1 MKITL
6 SILAV
11 FQNAW
16 YLIIYLVYLRS
27 SFLKVTAMEAVQLV
41 FFERFVFT
49 WSDWRLNLCRQRK
62 YFLYKLSWGSWI
74 DFADETLTGINLILR
89 VILLVSIYWVS
100 QTYRSSVLEILTRNS
115 ALYPFR
121 SSSAWHIMIQTWL
134 AKELCN
140 NRNTVRYCFQS
151 KSDFLL
157 VCNSIHDTKFL
168 HKRNSVLEQ

>member
-1 MKITL
+1 MRGIWLHTWYISQVLSQSHLHGSGAIGIFWTL
-6 SILAV
+6 S
-11 FQNAW
+11 F
-16 YLIIYLVYLRS
+16 YLIRL
-27 SFLKVTAMEAVQLV
+27 A
-41 FFERFVFT
+41 
-49 WSDWRLNLCRQRK
+49 LNLCRQRK
-62 YFLYKLSWGSWI
+62 YFLYKLSWGRWI
-74 DFADETLTGINLILR
+74 DFADETLH

-115 ALYPFR
+115 ALYQFR

-140 NRNTVRYCFQS
+140 NRNTVRYCFKS

-168 HKRNSVLEQ
+168 HKRNSVLK